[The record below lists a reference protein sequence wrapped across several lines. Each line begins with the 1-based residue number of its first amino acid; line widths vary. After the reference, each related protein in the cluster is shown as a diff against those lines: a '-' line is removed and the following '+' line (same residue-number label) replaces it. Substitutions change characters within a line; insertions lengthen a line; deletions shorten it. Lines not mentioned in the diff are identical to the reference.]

1 MCRHCSISAIS
12 AIVVTARSL
21 AVERRHFHVVR
32 RNRGDPSRSSMDG
45 WPLRFL
51 RLTLAATLL
60 LVPAV
65 ASVSAARA
73 LAPVADTRVEP
84 EDEPVADA
92 ATGSSSGST

>member
-45 WPLRFL
+45 WPFRLL
-51 RLTLAATLL
+51 RLIVTAMLVLA
-60 LVPAV
+60 PAV
-65 ASVSAARA
+65 GSVSAARA
-73 LAPVADTRVEP
+73 PVPAVDSRVEI
-84 EDEPVADA
+84 EDEAAVDA
-92 ATGSSSGST
+92 ATLVQPAL